1 LSGVAVT
8 AWGAAPAFWVN
19 AASFAA
25 SALILTRLRLPHVPA
40 AMPGRWA
47 SRVTEGGRL
56 LVRDRLLRP
65 LAVVQLLAA
74 LSAGATSAL
83 LVVLASERLN
93 AGATGFGILLGAI
106 GVGAAAGPFLFT
118 RLTTNPRRPAFVFG
132 PYLLRGFVD
141 LVLATTRNVPAAA
154 AALTLYGAGTSTG
167 MVTHS
172 SLLQAEVPAE
182 HRGRVFASFDMIW
195 QTGRLASLAVVGI
208 AADQFGIQAVYAL
221 GGLLLLAAGTI
232 GLTGMP
238 LSKPD
243 DPSSPARA
251 PE

>member
-1 LSGVAVT
+1 MSGVAVT

-83 LVVLASERLN
+83 LVVLASEHLN
-93 AGATGFGILLGAI
+93 AGAPPPSLR
-106 GVGAAAGPFLFT
+106 V
-118 RLTTNPRRPAFVFG
+118 G

>member
-1 LSGVAVT
+1 
-8 AWGAAPAFWVN
+8 
-19 AASFAA
+19 
-25 SALILTRLRLPHVPA
+25 
-40 AMPGRWA
+40 M
-47 SRVTEGGRL
+47 
-56 LVRDRLLRP
+56 
-65 LAVVQLLAA
+65 
-74 LSAGATSAL
+74 
-83 LVVLASERLN
+83 
-93 AGATGFGILLGAI
+93 
-106 GVGAAAGPFLFT
+106 
-118 RLTTNPRRPAFVFG
+118 FG

-172 SLLQAEVPAE
+172 SLLQAEVPVE